1 MKYAL
6 AITLL
11 LALGCEEAP
20 LAAQHD
26 ATVDV
31 SDSAVDASDA
41 SDASDAIANAPDTM
55 DAPDA
60 SDASVDAQD

>member
-31 SDSAVDASDA
+31 SDSAADA